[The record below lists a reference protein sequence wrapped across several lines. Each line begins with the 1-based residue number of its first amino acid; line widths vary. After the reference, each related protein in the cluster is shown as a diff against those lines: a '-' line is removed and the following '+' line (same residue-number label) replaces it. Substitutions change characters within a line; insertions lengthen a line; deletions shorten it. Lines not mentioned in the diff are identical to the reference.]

1 MGQKLFGMHESSR
14 LNMSFKCSCAFNIIY
29 IMRTSAQV
37 SQKSACN
44 RHHGIKRLSLIRSF
58 VFDRQP
64 SVSLL
69 SKPE

>member
-1 MGQKLFGMHESSR
+1 MGQKFFGMHESSR
-14 LNMSFKCSCAFNIIY
+14 LNMSFNCSGAFNIIY

-37 SQKSACN
+37 SQKSVCN
-44 RHHGIKRLSLIRSF
+44 RHHGIKQSSLVRSF

-69 SKPE
+69 STPE

>member
-1 MGQKLFGMHESSR
+1 MRWAYLTRDR
-14 LNMSFKCSCAFNIIY
+14 LHNILFNIIY
-29 IMRTSAQV
+29 IMRTSAQI

-44 RHHGIKRLSLIRSF
+44 RHHGIKRSSLVRSF

-69 SKPE
+69 STPE